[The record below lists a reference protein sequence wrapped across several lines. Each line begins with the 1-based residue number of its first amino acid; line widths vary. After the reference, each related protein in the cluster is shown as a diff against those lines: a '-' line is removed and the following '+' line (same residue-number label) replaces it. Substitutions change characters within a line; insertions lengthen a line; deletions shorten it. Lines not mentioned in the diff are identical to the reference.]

1 MVGVQ
6 RGSSSLWVGHAI
18 VDTKV
23 VKSVIVRGGIKCVWI
38 IAEVGFKWKRFAQK
52 FFQLNQKWVLG
63 HSLRKL
69 DFEVVH
75 ETMLKGLKCESPT

>member
-1 MVGVQ
+1 M
-6 RGSSSLWVGHAI
+6 

-23 VKSVIVRGGIKCVWI
+23 VESVIVKGGTKHGWI
-38 IAEVGFKWKRFAQK
+38 IVKVGFKWKRFAQK
-52 FFQLNQKWVLG
+52 FFKLSQKWVLG

-75 ETMLKGLKCESPT
+75 QTMLKWLKCESPT